1 MSSGLSDVKKELLA
15 RLLKGAGAAPATTA
29 VSVIPAVAADRRVR
43 LSFAQERVW
52 LTCQL
57 AGDVPVFNLV
67 AAGRLRVALDETMVL
82 ERLAALVRRH
92 DSMRTSVEVVDG
104 LPTIEVHDTV
114 PVELPVT
121 DLTGVPEGAQ
131 REAAATELI
140 ERIGLRPYRLDQAP
154 LWRLELLRL
163 GPADNILV
171 FGAHHLINDAAS
183 LMLVLSELA
192 MGPGEDRPPTAYRDF
207 AAWQRDRFAAG
218 DHDGQL
224 EFWRDRLASPP
235 PPLALPTDRPRR
247 AEADYAGATLRFTAP
262 PELAERLRNLGR
274 DEGTSPYTVMLST
287 FMTLLARYTGQH
299 DLVVGSQV
307 AGRQPPELQRVIG
320 MFVNMVPVRA
330 SLAGDVSF
338 REVLLRVREATTAA
352 FANQDVP
359 FEKLVREL
367 RGDAADRSHAPLV
380 QVSCN
385 MPLQGAPPAGSEE
398 VPMPIAPGGS
408 LLDLTL
414 HVIPRGRAFELQF
427 EYPTAL
433 FDEATIDRM
442 ARGYLR
448 LLDAVSA
455 DPDAPLSGLD
465 LLDAGQRAELTRL
478 GTGPASPLAT
488 GGAGATD
495 AHTALDA
502 GMTLPDLIARQVTA
516 RPDSVA
522 VRSGGRTLTYAQLRT
537 RADRVAGQLIAAGV
551 RRGAVVGVCVPRG
564 LDLVAVLTGVW
575 RAGGAFLPL
584 DPEQPPARWRQLLAM
599 AGATAVVT
607 ESARL
612 DAMGE
617 AVPAGCAV
625 VDLDADAATSGLANA
640 PHVARHPDD
649 AAYVMFTSGS
659 TGRPKG
665 VVITH
670 GGIANRV
677 CWSVDEQGI
686 TAADRVLAKTRF
698 GFDAA
703 VLEWFAPLIAG
714 ATIVVAPPGVE
725 RDPAAL
731 VRCVGDAGATVLQL
745 VPSVLRAMLD
755 EPGWSKLG
763 SLRQVWLAGEPL
775 DHALVRRLREKVP
788 VQVWNT
794 YGPTEC
800 SIDVTAYPVPLD
812 ATEQRGPVPI
822 GRPLHGIRVAV
833 LDPHGRLAPVGL
845 PGELCVGGVGVARGY
860 LHEPVLTAERF
871 VPDPTGPAGERLYRT
886 GDLVRWG
893 ASGELEFIGRVDDQV
908 KINGVR
914 IEPAEVQA
922 ALAEHPNVRQVFVT
936 SRTTEHGRSLVAYLV
951 TDGRVE
957 TERLRRF
964 LGTQLPE
971 AMIPAVF
978 VPLDTLPRD
987 ANGKVDRAALPS
999 PESASAGPDHR
1010 PPSTPAEQLVAG
1022 VWAELLD
1029 RDEPIDGPIDVRDDF
1044 FALGGHSLMLG
1055 RLALRLQERSGVPV
1069 TIRDLFSGLTVTA
1082 QATLIDTGL
1091 FDTVSADDAV
1101 PPVTAI
1107 DRAGR
1112 LPLSFGQRRL
1122 WFLDQLNPNSA
1133 EYLTPLFLRL
1143 PGPVDPE
1150 RVRSAI
1156 EALVARHE
1164 VLRTRY
1170 EVDGLDD
1177 PEPWQVIDP
1186 PGRAELRVLDCG
1198 SADLTDVLAD
1208 EFTTGFDLRTGP
1220 VWRAVLARLED
1231 ENDAILAIIV
1241 HHIASDGWSSAI
1253 LDAEFRELYADPD
1266 ADPAA
1271 VLPEPTVQYA
1281 DFAAWQRD
1289 WLSDDLIERQLGHW
1303 RDHLTGAPMLELPTD
1318 RPRPAVR
1325 DPRGGIVAFRVPAEL
1340 ADAVLTAGRHRG
1352 ATPFMTLLA
1361 VYAALLSRHSGQHDF
1376 TIGTPVAG
1384 RVRPELA
1391 GMVGVFINTL
1401 VLRCDLGNDPEFG
1414 ELLHRVRAASIGA
1427 FANQDLPF
1435 ERVVDELQSERDLSR
1450 TPLYG
1455 ALFDLHEREHTG
1467 YIPGEEL
1474 SSTTAPVT
1482 TRQDLGLVVRRE
1494 SDGSLLGMFDYAAA
1508 LFDRSTIERMAGHYV
1523 RLLESVAADSD
1534 VRLSHL
1540 ELLTPGERDQLVV
1553 RWNDTATE
1561 RPAGLFLDAFAASVA
1576 ATPDAIAVSAAA
1588 TDERVTYADL
1598 DARAN
1603 RLAHRLIELGAGP
1616 DRVVGICLDRGV
1628 ELIVAM
1634 LGVLRAGAAYV
1645 PLDPEHP
1652 RERWRWALADTA
1664 AGIVVTQQR
1673 HAAAIAELAP
1683 IPQVLLTRGPNPAL
1697 AGHPATP
1704 PDVRIDPDSLAYVM
1718 YTSGS
1723 TGRPKGVLISHE
1735 GLVHYLWWTVEGYAA
1750 FGDGG
1755 APLFSSVAFDMVV
1768 PNIYTPLMTGQ
1779 PVHLLP
1785 QEYRVADLGALLVER
1800 GPFSFIKLTPG
1811 HAELLAGQLDEK
1823 EASGLAAMLAI
1834 GADALPG
1841 RVADRIRRLAGDTRL
1856 LNEYGPTEITV
1867 ANSTFPITG
1876 PSDREIVPIGRPIPN
1891 TTMYVLDAVAQP
1903 VPVGVVGE
1911 LCIGGITVA
1920 RGYNNLPDRTADRFV
1935 PDPFCASAE
1944 PGRRM
1949 YRTGDLARVLPDG
1962 NVEFLGRADDQ
1973 IKIRGYRIEPGEVQT
1988 VLAEHPTVHEALV
2001 LAHEVSP
2008 GDKRLVAYCV
2018 PVAGTDLAHEDE
2030 LAKHCREQLPE
2041 QMVPLL
2047 YVGMERIPLNENG
2060 KVNRRALPAP
2070 DAPNAGDQE
2079 LVAPRT
2085 PTEERVAEVWASLLG
2100 VAEDTIGVHHNFF
2113 RLGGHS
2119 ILAVRLNSRLQEEF
2133 DVALPL
2139 RVIFEKPTVAQLADA
2154 VEEEIRAEIAAMTDD
2169 ELAEMSGSAP

>member
-1 MSSGLSDVKKELLA
+1 MSTPAAGLSDVKRELLA
-15 RLLKGAGAAPATTA
+15 RLLKGGGAAAAPVRRIPEVPAGE
-29 VSVIPAVAADRRVR
+29 RVR

-67 AAGRLRVALDETMVL
+67 GAVRLRAAVDEDL
-82 ERLAALVRRH
+82 LRDRLTAVVRRH
-92 DSMRTSVEVVDG
+92 DTMRMSVEVVDG
-104 LPTIEVHDTV
+104 LPTIAVHDTV
-114 PVELPVT
+114 PVSVPVT
-121 DLTGVPEGAQ
+121 DLTHVPDGAQ
-131 REAAATELI
+131 REAAAAEQVH
-140 ERIGLRPYRLDQAP
+140 RICLRPYRLDQAP

-163 GPADNILV
+163 GPAEHVLV
-171 FGAHHLINDAAS
+171 FGAHHLVNDAAS
-183 LMLVLSELA
+183 IMLVLGELA
-192 MGPGEDRPPTAYRDF
+192 MPAGDERPSTSYRDF

-218 DHDGQL
+218 DHDDQL
-224 EFWRDRLASPP
+224 AFWRTQLVAPP

-247 AEADYAGATLRFTAP
+247 GEPDYAGATLRFTAP
-262 PELAERLRNLGR
+262 PGVADRLRTVGR
-274 DEGTSPYTVMLST
+274 DEGATPYMVVLTT
-287 FMTLLARYTGQH
+287 FMALLARYTGQH

-307 AGRQPPELQRVIG
+307 AGRRLPELQQVAG
-320 MFVNMVPVRA
+320 MFVNMVPIRA
-330 SLAGDVSF
+330 SLAGDPSF
-338 REVLLRVREATTAA
+338 RTALGRVRDAATAA

-359 FEKLVREL
+359 FEKLVQEL
-367 RGDAADRSHAPLV
+367 RGDGTAGAAPLV

-385 MPLQGAPPAGSEE
+385 MPLQGPVPAGGEE
-398 VPMPIAPGGS
+398 LPMPVAPGGS
-408 LLDLTL
+408 LIDLTL
-414 HVIPRGRAFELQF
+414 HVIPRGRGLELQF

-433 FDEATIDRM
+433 FDAATVDRM

-448 LLDAVSA
+448 LLDAVAA

-465 LLDAGQRAELTRL
+465 LLDAGQRAELTAL
-478 GTGPASPLAT
+478 GTGPASHVEP
-488 GGAGATD
+488 GV
-495 AHTALDA
+495 
-502 GMTLPDLIARQVTA
+502 TLPDLVARQVIA
-516 RPDSVA
+516 RPDAVA

-537 RADRVAGQLIAAGV
+537 RADRVAGQLVAAGV
-551 RRGAVVGVCVPRG
+551 RRGAVVGICVPRG

-607 ESARL
+607 ESSRR

-617 AVPAGCAV
+617 VVPDGCAV

-677 CWSVDEQGI
+677 CWSVREQGL
-686 TAADRVLAKTRF
+686 TTADRVLAKTRF

-703 VLEWFAPLIAG
+703 VLEWFAPLVAG
-714 ATIVVAPPGVE
+714 ATVVVAPPGVE

-788 VQVWNT
+788 AARVWNT

-800 SIDVTAYPVPLD
+800 SIDVTAYQVPAD
-812 ATEQRGPVPI
+812 ATERGPVPI
-822 GRPLHGIRVAV
+822 GRPLRGIRVAV
-833 LDPHGRLAPVGL
+833 LDPHGRLAPVGV

-871 VPDPTGPAGERLYRT
+871 VPDPTGPDGERLYRT
-886 GDLVRWG
+886 GDRVRWG
-893 ASGELEFIGRVDDQV
+893 ARGELEFIGRVDDQV

-936 SRTTEHGRSLVAYLV
+936 SRTTEHGRGLVAYLV

-957 TERLRRF
+957 PERLRRF
-964 LGTQLPE
+964 LGAQLPE

-978 VPLDTLPRD
+978 VPLDSLPRD
-987 ANGKVDRAALPS
+987 ANGKVDRAALPA
-999 PESASAGPDHR
+999 PDSAAAGPDHR
-1010 PPSTPAEQLVAG
+1010 PPATPAEELVAR

-1029 RDEPIDGPIDVRDDF
+1029 RDAPIDVRDDF

-1055 RLALRLQERSGVPV
+1055 RLALRLQEQSGVPV
-1069 TIRDLFSGLTVTA
+1069 TIRDLFSGLTVSA
-1082 QATLIDTGL
+1082 QAALIDTGL
-1091 FDTVSADDAV
+1091 FDTATAADAV
-1101 PPVTAI
+1101 PPVTAV
-1107 DRAGR
+1107 DRGGR

-1122 WFLDQLNPNSA
+1122 WFLGQLDPNSP

-1150 RVRSAI
+1150 RVRAAI

-1164 VLRTRY
+1164 ILRTRY
-1170 EVDGLDD
+1170 EVADD
-1177 PEPWQVIDP
+1177 EPWQVIDP
-1186 PGRAELRVLDCG
+1186 PGRAELRVVDCDER
-1198 SADLTDVLAD
+1198 DLAAALGG
-1208 EFTTGFDLRTGP
+1208 EFGTGFDLSTGP
-1220 VWRAVLARLED
+1220 VWRAVLARTED
-1231 ENDAILAIIV
+1231 SDAVLAIIV

-1253 LDAEFRELYADPD
+1253 LESEFRALYDGATLPDPD
-1266 ADPAA
+1266 
-1271 VLPEPTVQYA
+1271 VQYA
-1281 DFAAWQRD
+1281 DFAVWQQD
-1289 WLSDDLIERQLGHW
+1289 WLSDELVERQLGHW
-1303 RDHLTGAPMLELPTD
+1303 REHLTGAPMLELPTD
-1318 RPRPAVR
+1318 RPRPAMR

-1340 ADAVLTAGRHRG
+1340 ADAVLAAGRHRG
-1352 ATPFMTLLA
+1352 ATPFMTLFA

-1401 VLRCDLGNDPEFG
+1401 VLRCDLGDDPEFG
-1414 ELLHRVRAASIGA
+1414 ELLHRVRAASVGA

-1435 ERVVDELQSERDLSR
+1435 ERVVDELQTERDLSR

-1455 ALFDLHEREHTG
+1455 ALFDLHERDHTG
-1467 YIPGEEL
+1467 YVPGEEL
-1474 SSTTAPVT
+1474 GDTPVT
-1482 TRQDLGLVVRRE
+1482 TRQDLGLVIRRE
-1494 SDGSLLGMFDYAAA
+1494 PDGSLLAMIDYAAA
-1508 LFDRSTIERMAGHYV
+1508 LFDRSTVERMAGHYV
-1523 RLLESVAADSD
+1523 RLLESVAADPD

-1540 ELLTPGERDQLVV
+1540 ELLTPGERDQLVLG
-1553 RWNDTATE
+1553 WNDTATE
-1561 RPAGLFLDAFAASVA
+1561 RPPGLFLDAFDASVA
-1576 ATPDAIAVSAAA
+1576 ATPDAVAVSSAA
-1588 TDERVTYADL
+1588 ESVTYAEL

-1603 RLAHRLIELGAGP
+1603 RLAHRLVELGAGP
-1616 DRVVGICLDRGV
+1616 DRVVGVCLDREV

-1652 RERWRWALADTA
+1652 RERWRHALADTA
-1664 AGIVVTQQR
+1664 AVVVVTQQR

-1697 AGHPATP
+1697 VALPATP

-1735 GLVHYLWWTVEGYAA
+1735 GLIHYLWWTVEGYAA
-1750 FGDGG
+1750 FGTGG

-1785 QEYRVADLGALLVER
+1785 QEHGVADLGALLVER

-1811 HAELLAGQLDEK
+1811 HVELLAGQLSPA

-1867 ANSTFPITG
+1867 ANSTFAITG

-1911 LCIGGITVA
+1911 LCIGGVTVA

-1935 PDPFCASAE
+1935 PDPFGE
-1944 PGRRM
+1944 PGKRM

-2018 PVAGTDLAHEDE
+2018 PAAGTELPHADE
-2030 LAKHCREQLPE
+2030 LVKHCREQLPE
-2041 QMVPLL
+2041 QLVPLL
-2047 YVGMERIPLNENG
+2047 YVSLERIPLNENG

-2070 DAPNAGDQE
+2070 NTPDAGRDEP
-2079 LVAPRT
+2079 VAPRT
-2085 PTEERVAEVWASLLG
+2085 AAEERVALLWAALLG
-2100 VAEDTIGVHHNFF
+2100 MDADAVIGVHDNFF

-2119 ILAVRLNSRLQEEF
+2119 ILAVRLNSRIQEEF

-2139 RVIFEKPTVAQLADA
+2139 RVIFERPTVAQLADA
-2154 VEEEIRAEIAAMTDD
+2154 IEEEIRAEIAAMTDD
-2169 ELAEMSGSAP
+2169 ELAEMSGSER